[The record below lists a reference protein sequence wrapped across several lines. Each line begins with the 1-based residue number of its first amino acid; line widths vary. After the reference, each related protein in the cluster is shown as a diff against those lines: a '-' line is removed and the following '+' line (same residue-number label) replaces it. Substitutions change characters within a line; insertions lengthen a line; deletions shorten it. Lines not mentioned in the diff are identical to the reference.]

1 MSPAQYNQC
10 VKDYADGVFRF
21 ILKNIRDRDEAQNI
35 VQNTFEKVWVRCED
49 VIYEKAKSYIFTIAY
64 REMIDGIRARKRF
77 TNMEE
82 VNQEQLTTKSE
93 TYTGIKALLNNLI
106 NKLPENQR
114 VAITLRDYEG
124 YDYRAIGEIT
134 GMTEAQVKI
143 NIFRARQYLK
153 ECIGKMEVLI

>member
-93 TYTGIKALLNNLI
+93 TYTGIKALLNNLL

-153 ECIGKMEVLI
+153 ECIGKIEVLI